1 MTWGWLKPKMN
12 ESTVYILF
20 CPYVCQQEAA
30 RWTVRATSHRVD
42 PPTFPSP
49 HLEGSLPSFIH
60 TKSHTRT
67 VLTRLGLFLH
77 SLFGDHISSL
87 PHMQCEAACHCSIC
101 VLLPLSIW
109 VTAGWDDWSE
119 VPGFCPNVFPSS
131 LTQKKCQTWGWQEK
145 ARGNR
150 GIKGAKMLL

>member
-109 VTAGWDDWSE
+109 VTEPWQPAEMIEARYQDFAQTCSPHHSLRRS
-119 VPGFCPNVFPSS
+119 VKPGDGRRRPEA
-131 LTQKKCQTWGWQEK
+131 TGE
-145 ARGNR
+145 
-150 GIKGAKMLL
+150 